1 MATVRTRVPPVLPIL
16 PMEGIP
22 EPFVQAVNSRLRS
35 LGEAIGTTPNAVA
48 SSIAGAPGLPGAS
61 GAAAPPDKSVQF
73 NNGGAFDGRAD
84 FTYDPGSVSLGTQPL
99 LTVNGTVGYPVIAA
113 GNGYIQS
120 DGGFAV
126 TPSTGVEFN
135 VIQAVAGGAMTS
147 AYYVADYGGL
157 GGYFQL
163 QKLSYGNYP
172 EPVGGMEFAD
182 TDLLLW
188 NSGGNGTTVPNINQ
202 GICTNGYFD
211 GAAGFYTGAHF
222 YDAVQAPWGGVAAAA
237 IAAVET
243 PDFARGGYI
252 GLNPLGYGNF
262 PGPIHFSAFSADS
275 LLLWAGTENGTTTP
289 PVTGGELVG
298 LQCNGYME
306 AAGGFLTNN
315 TITNAIQAPSGGVT
329 AKWLI
334 STDSLFFLGLASPP
348 PLAGAGQA
356 RFYFSTSGTLMYSW
370 NGAAYVPVGGGTG
383 GGAAGAATQVQ
394 YNVGAGVFGASANFT
409 FDSSTHLLTVGAT
422 AGNPAIAASGGYIQS
437 DGGFAVTPTT
447 GTQFN
452 VIQATAGGAVVSAY
466 KAQDANSKGGYIQ
479 LHSLSY
485 GNYPVPVAGATFA
498 TTPADILLWNAG
510 VNGTSA
516 PVTAQDLCTNATV
529 NAAGGFYTDLASGAA
544 IQVPFGGIS
553 VGLGL
558 YSKVRSSPPFDP
570 ADGWGGWC
578 YQGGSKYWYYNYST
592 SSWATVDLAATGG
605 TSAAGTT
612 NQVQFNAGAGAFGA
626 SANFTFVPGTRLL
639 TVSGTAGNP
648 GIAVSGGYMQSD
660 QGFAVTPSTGTAY
673 NCIQATAGGA
683 MISAYYAADS
693 ASKGGYV
700 QLKSLSYGNYP
711 TPVTGAVFATSPAD
725 VLLWNAGSN
734 ATPTPVTAQDLCC
747 NATINAAG
755 GFYTALNSGA
765 AIQVPNGGVT
775 LGLALYAKAQAS
787 APFSP
792 GAGYGGWAHRSG
804 SVWWY
809 FNSTSSAWATVDLAA
824 LGGTSVAGADK
835 QVQFNSGNVLSADA
849 NFVYDKNLQLL
860 SVTGKAGTA
869 AINATTGYIQS
880 NAGIVATDTDWNS
893 IQTAGGVRVLGSV
906 QIGPA
911 YNTDQGAAGSG
922 WLLHAQGN
930 GTVLVAI
937 DAIGTGP
944 VPAVVGRHIE
954 GSLASPTA
962 TPAGATLIS
971 LSGRG
976 SYPGGIIGQGAAAI
990 VLQAAENWNTS
1001 GNQGT
1006 QIVFQ
1011 TTPVASSTRRTI
1023 FTASAGGNCYM
1034 EGALCLA
1041 GFPGAPP
1048 SAGGSYGGLSYQ
1060 SGSTYWYWNGSGWST
1075 LNLSTIAMTSGVVT
1089 SLSAGTGVSL
1099 SASTGA
1105 VTVSIGQNVATN
1117 AGVTFASVVG
1127 NLFNAVA
1134 AGTSISFQTSNGQF
1148 QVNGNGQVSA
1158 LEYNCNGGS
1167 SGPSG
1172 YKVNGVVCIDYTA
1185 TIVRSVQTSGAI
1197 YGGDFG
1203 ISGVFVGGTAD
1214 IQVSCPTSVSASG
1227 TLTLHFSHGL
1237 YRNYTTP

>member
-1 MATVRTRVPPVLPIL
+1 MATVKTRVPPVLPIL

-22 EPFVQAVNSRLRS
+22 EPFVQAINSRLRS
-35 LGEAIGTTPNAVA
+35 LADAIGTTPAAAA
-48 SSIAGAPGLPGAS
+48 STIAGLPGLPGAGGGPAS
-61 GAAAPPDKSVQF
+61 PDKSVQF
-73 NNGGAFDGRAD
+73 NKGGVFAGSAD
-84 FTYDPGSVSLGTQPL
+84 FTYDPGSVALGTEPL

-126 TPSTGVEFN
+126 TPSTGVQFN

-163 QKLSYGNYP
+163 KTLGYDGNYP
-172 EPVGGMEFAD
+172 QPVGGAVFGD
-182 TDLLLW
+182 SDLLLW
-188 NSGGNGTTVPNINQ
+188 NSGGNGTAVPNINQ
-202 GICTNGYFD
+202 GLCCNGYFD
-211 GAAGFYTGAHF
+211 GAAGFYTGAPY
-222 YDAVQAPWGGVAAAA
+222 YDAIQAPWGGVVAAA

-252 GLNPLGYGNF
+252 GMNPLGYGNF
-262 PGPIHFSAFSADS
+262 PGPIQLPAFSTDS
-275 LLLWAGTENGTTTP
+275 LLLWAGTENGTTAP

-334 STDSLFFLGLASPP
+334 AEDSLFFLGLATPP

-437 DGGFAVTPTT
+437 DGGFAVTPST
-447 GTQFN
+447 GTQWN
-452 VIQATAGGAVVSAY
+452 VIQATAGGANVSAY
-466 KAQDANSKGGYIQ
+466 RTQDANSKGGYIQ

-498 TTPADILLWNAG
+498 TSPADVLLWNAG

-516 PVTAQDLCTNATV
+516 PVTAQDLCCNATM
-529 NAAGGFYTDLASGAA
+529 NAAGGFYTDMVSGAA
-544 IQVPFGGIS
+544 IQAPSGGIS
-553 VGLGL
+553 VGLGM
-558 YSKVRSSPPFDP
+558 YSKVRSSPPYDP
-570 ADGWGGWC
+570 ADGYGGWC

-592 SSWATVDLAATGG
+592 GSWATVDLAATGG
-605 TSAAGTT
+605 TSAAGIV
-612 NQVQFNAGAGAFGA
+612 NQVQYNAGSGAFGA

-639 TVSGTAGNP
+639 TVSTTAGNP
-648 GIAVSGGYMQSD
+648 GMAVSGGYIQSD

-673 NCIQATAGGA
+673 NAVQCTAGGA

-693 ASKGGYV
+693 ASKGGYI
-700 QLKSLSYGNYP
+700 QLKSLSYGSAP
-711 TPVTGAVFATSPAD
+711 TPVTGAVFQTSPAD
-725 VLLWNAGSN
+725 ILIWNSGSN
-734 ATPTPVTAQDLCC
+734 TATAVTTQALCT
-747 NATINAAG
+747 NGFVNAAG
-755 GFYTALNSGA
+755 GLYTALNSGA
-765 AIQVPNGGVT
+765 AIQAPNGGIA
-775 LGLALYAKAQAS
+775 LGLAVYLKALSS
-787 APFSP
+787 APFAP
-792 GAGYGGWAHRSG
+792 GAGFGGWAHRSG
-804 SVWWY
+804 STYWY
-809 FNSTSSAWATVDLAA
+809 FNSTSSAWAYVDLAA
-824 LGGTSVAGADK
+824 LGGTSVAGSDK
-835 QVQFNSGNVLSADA
+835 QVQFNSGNVLSADP
-849 NFVYDKNLQLL
+849 NFIYDKNLQLL

-869 AINATTGYIQS
+869 AINASTGYIQS

-893 IQTAGGVRVLGSV
+893 IQTAGGVRVLGAV

-911 YNTDQGAAGSG
+911 YNTDQSAAGSG
-922 WLLHAQGN
+922 WLLHAQGS
-930 GTVLVAI
+930 GTVLLAI
-937 DAIGTGP
+937 DAYGTGP

-954 GSLASPTA
+954 GSVASPSA
-962 TPAGATLIS
+962 TPAGATLLS

-976 SYPGGIIGQGAAAI
+976 SYPGGIIGQGAAAV
-990 VLQAAENWNTS
+990 VLQAAEQWNSS
-1001 GNQGT
+1001 GTQGT

-1011 TTPVASSTRRTI
+1011 TTPVGASARRTLL
-1023 FTASAGGNCYM
+1023 TVSAGGACYF
-1034 EGALCLA
+1034 EGAVCLA
-1041 GFPGAPP
+1041 GFPGSPP
-1048 SAGGSYGGLSYQ
+1048 AAGGSYGGLSYQ
-1060 SGSTYWYWNGSGWST
+1060 SGSTYWYWNGSNWST
-1075 LNLSTIAMTSGVVT
+1075 LNLSTLANTSSVVT
-1089 SLSAGTGVSL
+1089 SLTAGTGVSL

-1158 LEYNCNGGS
+1158 LEFNCNGGS

-1172 YKVNGVVCIDYTA
+1172 YKINGVVCIDYTG
-1185 TIVRSVQTSGAI
+1185 TIVRSVQTSGNI
-1197 YGGDFG
+1197 FGGQFG
-1203 ISGVFVGGTAD
+1203 ISGVFVGGTD
-1214 IQVSCPTSVSASG
+1214 NIQVTTPTG
-1227 TLTLHFSHGL
+1227 TATLHFQGGL